1 MANNGRQPQPYPR
14 IIERSP
20 TQTNLARLDTHNLRQ
35 SARHLSP
42 SSGSNRTRDASA
54 SSRSSNTSNTSFSFE
69 KGDHNKSRRLRVVWM
84 NNRVEDHK
92 FETIEKKLA
101 WIEKHRDQIKTVD
114 DKKLKPKLPKPTVD
128 STNGALV
135 GAGAGAASPYQG
147 PAVIQNNY
155 YGTANV
161 NYGSYTNSPSY
172 SPHLHAD
179 RVDNVHIP
187 AWNLNVGQAAL
198 PAPSQQRQP
207 LPPNSG
213 AGQRLLEAPT
223 GRFQQPP
230 RTNSNNW
237 STAGTAGR
245 R

>member
-20 TQTNLARLDTHNLRQ
+20 TQANLAALDTQNVRQ

-69 KGDHNKSRRLRVVWM
+69 KGDHTKSRELMVVWR
-84 NNRVEDHK
+84 NGRGEHLR
-92 FETIEKKLA
+92 FETIAKKLA
-101 WIEKHRDQIKTVD
+101 WIEKHRDQIKTID
-114 DKKLKPKLPKPTVD
+114 NKKLKIKPQPTAD
-128 STNGALV
+128 STNGPLV
-135 GAGAGAASPYQG
+135 GAGAGAGASPYQG
-147 PAVIQNNY
+147 PTVIQNNY
-155 YGTANV
+155 YGTY
-161 NYGSYTNSPSY
+161 YGSYTNSPSY

-179 RVDNVHIP
+179 RVDNVNIP

-198 PAPSQQRQP
+198 PAPSQQRQA

-213 AGQRLLEAPT
+213 AGQRLLPAPT
-223 GRFQQPP
+223 VRFVQPS